1 MKETLEN
8 GENARQNGGVLAGYF
23 IYICKGV
30 ADNNAPPMKALH
42 LIIEA
47 AGGQVLES
55 LSKTG
60 DPFKTIILTSEPCTN
75 AQLTEK
81 GVDQL
86 ADSGA
91 KILSTAWLFHT
102 MITQKFS
109 SHVGSPQSQATK
121 PRPASKRK
129 AGPRNEPSAHKR
141 KSSRRKS

>member
-1 MKETLEN
+1 MSETLEN
-8 GENARQNGGVLAGYF
+8 GDKARRKGGVLAGYF
-23 IYICKGV
+23 VYICKGV
-30 ADNNAPPMKALH
+30 ADNNAPPLNALQF
-42 LIIEA
+42 IIEA

-55 LSKTG
+55 LSKAG
-60 DPFKTIILTSEPCTN
+60 DPLKTIILTSEPCTN

-109 SHVGSPQSQATK
+109 SYIGNSKAQATK

-129 AGPRNEPSAHKR
+129 ASPHVPSERKR